1 MWVQKTF
8 HLPVAQE
15 AAWDKLAD
23 LRAYRYGLPGVEAA
37 AMTGAGQ
44 AYLRFRLPWGFR
56 GCMELAEVPAEN
68 PRQRIFRTA
77 AGNVEAV
84 GLVEFFPVRADLTA
98 VVLTLHYSIGSLWFR
113 LMDRMAGSVDRFLN
127 EQLTFLEA
135 YFARPIRGVRANR
148 ALPRP
153 INGHS
158 TGQTPPAEPEVG

>member
-8 HLPVAQE
+8 HLPVPEE

-56 GCMELAEVPAEN
+56 GCMELAQVPGEN
-68 PRQRIFRTA
+68 PRQRVFRTA
-77 AGNVEAV
+77 AGNVDAV
-84 GLVEFFPVRADLTA
+84 GLVEFFPVRPDVTE
-98 VVLTLHYSIGSLWFR
+98 VVLTLNYSIGSLWFR
-113 LMDRMAGSVDRFLN
+113 MMDRVAGSVDRFLN

-148 ALPRP
+148 FLPHP
-153 INGHS
+153 INGH
-158 TGQTPPAEPEVG
+158 PPGEGPPRGSEA